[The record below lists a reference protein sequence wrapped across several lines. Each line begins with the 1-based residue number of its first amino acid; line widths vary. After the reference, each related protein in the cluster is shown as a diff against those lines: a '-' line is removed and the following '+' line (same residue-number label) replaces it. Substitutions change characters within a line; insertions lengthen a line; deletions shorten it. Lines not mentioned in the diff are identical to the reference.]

1 MDWFAY
7 PTGSHTTLL
16 SATLLL
22 QARIYTCESAKT
34 MQIHYLALL
43 IFIVEAYGEDS
54 CGWGKYGDKCDK
66 DCPLNCISH
75 PVRNLKHC
83 HKKTGKCSEGC
94 VLGWFE
100 DLCDHACTRNC
111 LRNTC
116 NRQNG
121 ICSFGCDG
129 DYTGDFCNIIPGTS
143 RTPPREYSTR
153 TSAAPPREH
162 STHTSPT
169 ETTPDLAAILVP
181 VFLIL
186 VVVLAVVV
194 FILRKRKSGKNR
206 RIPDALAAIIPR
218 LRRTNTA
225 SSADEEEPFFTERG
239 GEAFATS
246 KRDDDSICSFV
257 DDVNL
262 LSDDHEEV
270 IRDIKKAYVE
280 TETFKK
286 VKEKLETFGHVTI
299 SGAPGS
305 GKTSMALMLGAEY
318 RKQGYELVLVED
330 VDKVQLSD
338 FLDKGTDM
346 CVIFDD
352 MFKAVGSYTNPFSL
366 KHLLYDF
373 QVLLEQCGGRSERR
387 YECLQQEPSEDQRK
401 VNQRNMLLVFTA
413 ETDNLEW
420 AMSKLEGQRV
430 FQSSSHVRL
439 GFTREEKEAL
449 WRKYRYLYKCRAEVD
464 VNQVMSYKETT
475 VGFPLICKLYARYSG
490 FHTHHELFFEDPV
503 VCIRHQLLTIMSLL
517 DEKSAALILLLLCEG
532 HLDISQLE
540 TECGP
545 KLEAHFKEV
554 ACIAKASARK
564 DVVKS
569 IKSFCGTFLTEGKI
583 TRFSHSVIHDICAS
597 VLFNIAPEF
606 TLKHCSIKFL
616 LDHVQVQ
623 QANSGTLVAR
633 MAASIVSG
641 TFSTYIW
648 HPIWKRKEIAD
659 ILSQMVTDRAALSDD
674 AKDNILHYACF
685 TGNKYI
691 LERLLPHCDIN
702 RPGLNGWTSVMYA
715 DVSGQLDCLDILVEN
730 KADITLSDINNY
742 NLLHLAC
749 QHGHRLTVKRVNGE
763 VKTLHVDLV
772 NARGLN
778 YWTPIMCAAIS
789 GKKVALDYLIK
800 DKKKFEIMKRHKL
813 DLTLRDSN
821 NDTVLHLAC
830 RFGTMSTVD
839 GLLPHTDINS
849 RGNNGQTPVMSAVLS
864 GKKATFD
871 LLVSN
876 KADTTLTDDDNN
888 SVLHLACHV
897 DDVSLI
903 EQIVPM
909 FDINSRGKHDLTP
922 VMKAAVNGKKDAF
935 NILNTLKADLTLTDD
950 NDNNILHLAC
960 HGGNVS
966 IVQLLLPKFDINSRG
981 NNGWTPVMCAAVSGV
996 ESVFHRLVSQGADL
1010 TLRDDYT
1017 NHVFHLAC
1025 IGGNISIVK
1034 HLLSGTDINC
1044 LGNHGRTAIM
1054 IAALLSKPALFKLLL
1069 TKKADITLTDDYKDT
1084 VLHLACQ
1091 GGNRS
1096 IVKYLMLKFDS
1107 NAPGRHGWTT
1117 LMNAAWAGKIEV
1129 FNLLFAEKD
1138 DVPLSKDNLDNVLHL
1153 ACHGGNTAIMECL
1166 LSMCDINSKGNK
1178 GRTPVM
1184 VAAWTGQKDVFD
1196 LLVRK
1201 KADLTLTDDYTD
1213 NALHLA
1219 CQGGNTAIVESL
1231 LKTVDINT
1239 KGQNG
1244 LTPVMYAARSGQR
1257 HVFTLLVSQ
1266 KYMLK
1271 WLDDSGNNLLHFG
1284 CQGGNQFIIKYLLT
1298 KFDIKNSRKDG
1309 WTTIMMA
1316 AVSGKKDAYDLIAT
1330 RGGNPSLTAPDNDTV
1345 LHAACQG
1352 GNVAIVKAV
1361 IGKFDI
1367 NTRGRNDQTPL
1378 MRAVCGGHVAVYKF
1392 LVSHKADQSLVD
1404 KGGHTLLHLASQ
1416 HGQLHMVKYIIDSVD
1431 VNTKDKAGLTPVM
1444 TSAVYNK
1451 VTVFEYLRR
1460 RGADLSLVDNVGKDV
1475 LGLAR
1480 GAGSRQ
1486 IIEHL
1491 EHLEPAST
1499 AKP

>member
-1 MDWFAY
+1 
-7 PTGSHTTLL
+7 
-16 SATLLL
+16 
-22 QARIYTCESAKT
+22 

-43 IFIVEAYGEDS
+43 ILIVEAYGEDS

-66 DCPLNCISH
+66 DCPLTCISD
-75 PVRNLKHC
+75 PVRNLRHC
-83 HKKTGKCSEGC
+83 HKETGKCSEGC
-94 VLGWFE
+94 VPGWFE

-121 ICSFGCDG
+121 ICTFGCSG
-129 DYTGDFCNIIPGTS
+129 NYTGDFCNIIPGTS

-153 TSAAPPREH
+153 TSATPPREH
-162 STHTSPT
+162 STHTTPT
-169 ETTPDLAAILVP
+169 EKTLDLAAILVP

-186 VVVLAVVV
+186 VAVLAVVV
-194 FILRKRKSGKNR
+194 FILRKRKKRKTR
-206 RIPDALAAIIPR
+206 RIRDALAAIIPR
-218 LRRTNTA
+218 WRRTNTA

-262 LSDDHEEV
+262 LSDDQEEV
-270 IRDIKKAYVE
+270 IKDIKKAYVE

-305 GKTSMALMLGAEY
+305 GKTSMALMLGDEY
-318 RKQGYELVLVED
+318 RWQGYELVLVED

-338 FLDKGTDM
+338 YMDKDEDV

-352 MFKAVGSYTNPFSL
+352 MFKAVRSYTDLFSL
-366 KHLLYDF
+366 KHLLYDL
-373 QVLLEQCGGRSERR
+373 QVLLEQCGGRAERR

-401 VNQRNMLLVFTA
+401 VSQRNILLIFTA
-413 ETDNLEW
+413 ETDSLEW
-420 AMSKLEGQRV
+420 AMSKLEDQRV

-449 WRKYRYLYKCRAEVD
+449 WRKYRCLYTSRAEVD
-464 VNQVMSYKETT
+464 VNKIISCEETT
-475 VGFPLICKLYARYSG
+475 VGFPLVCKLFARYSG

-503 VCIRHQLLTIMSLL
+503 VCIKHQLLTIMSLL
-517 DEKSAALILLLLCEG
+517 DQKSAALILLLLCDG
-532 HLDISQLE
+532 HLDIRQLE
-540 TECGP
+540 TECDP
-545 KLEAHFKEV
+545 KLEAHFKDV
-554 ACIAKASARK
+554 TRIVKTSARQ

-569 IKSFCGTFLTEGKI
+569 IRSFCGTFLTGGNMA
-583 TRFSHSVIHDICAS
+583 TFSHSVIYDVCAS
-597 VLFNIAPEF
+597 VLFSIAPEF
-606 TLKHCSIKFL
+606 TLTHCSIKFL

-623 QANSGTLVAR
+623 QANVSFSGTLVAR
-633 MAASIVSG
+633 MAAAVFG
-641 TFSTYIW
+641 GAFSTYMW
-648 HPIWKRKEIAD
+648 HPIWKRQDTAD
-659 ILSQMVTDRAALSDD
+659 ILSQMITDRATLSDD
-674 AKDNILHYACF
+674 AKDNILLYACF
-685 TGNKYI
+685 TGKKYI

-702 RPGLNGWTSVMYA
+702 RRGLSGWTPVMYA
-715 DVSGQLDCLDILVEN
+715 VVSGQIDCLDILVKH
-730 KADITLSDINNY
+730 KADITLCDISNY
-742 NLLHLAC
+742 NVLHLAC
-749 QHGHRLTVKRVNGE
+749 QHGHGPTVKRVNRE
-763 VKTLHVDLV
+763 VRTLHADLV
-772 NARGLN
+772 NARGIHN
-778 YWTPIMCAAIS
+778 YWTPIMCAVVF
-789 GKKVALDYLIK
+789 GDEVALDYLIK
-800 DKKKFEIMKRHKL
+800 EKKKFEIMKRHKL

-839 GLLPHTDINS
+839 GLLPHTVINS

-876 KADTTLTDDDNN
+876 KADTTLTDHDNN

-922 VMKAAVNGKKDAF
+922 VMKASVNGKIDAF
-935 NILNTLKADLTLTDD
+935 NILNTLEADLTLTDD
-950 NDNNILHLAC
+950 NNNNLLHLAC

-981 NNGWTPVMCAAVSGV
+981 NNGWTPVMCAAASGV
-996 ESVFHRLVSQGADL
+996 EGVFHLLVSRGANL
-1010 TLRDDYT
+1010 TLRDDY
-1017 NHVFHLAC
+1017 NNYVFHLAC

-1096 IVKYLMLKFDS
+1096 IVKYLMPKFDS

-1129 FNLLFAEKD
+1129 FNLLFSEKD

-1153 ACHGGNTAIMECL
+1153 ACHGGNTAMVECL
-1166 LSMCDINSKGNK
+1166 LLMCDINSKGNK

-1184 VAAWTGQKDVFD
+1184 VAAWAGQRDVFD

-1201 KADLTLTDDYTD
+1201 KADLTLIDDNTD

-1219 CQGGNTAIVESL
+1219 CRGGNTAIVESL
-1231 LKTVDINT
+1231 LKILDINT
-1239 KGQNG
+1239 KGQKG

-1257 HVFTLLVSQ
+1257 HVFNLLVSQ
-1266 KYMLK
+1266 KAMLK
-1271 WLDDSGNNLLHFG
+1271 LLDDSGNNLLHLG

-1316 AVSGKKDAYDLIAT
+1316 AVGGKKDAYDLIAT

-1378 MRAVCGGHVAVYKF
+1378 MRAVCGGHVVVYKF
-1392 LVSHKADQSLVD
+1392 LVSHKADQTLVD
-1404 KGGHTLLHLASQ
+1404 KDGHTLLHLATQ
-1416 HGQLHMVKYIIDSVD
+1416 HGQLHIVKYIIDSVD
-1431 VNTKDKAGLTPVM
+1431 INTKDKAGLTPVM

-1451 VTVFEYLRR
+1451 DTVFEYLRR
-1460 RGADLSLVDNVGKDV
+1460 RGADLSLVDNAGNDV

-1480 GAGSRQ
+1480 EAGSRQ
-1486 IIEHL
+1486 IIEHMDQ
-1491 EHLEPAST
+1491 LEPARM